1 MKKILL
7 LLLIFVFIGCGSGN
21 PRGEYR
27 VGMSYSYFSSNG
39 SVSFYNI
46 SGGVQNCKTRGDWR
60 KEGDNIYVN
69 GLYNNNCSGMSTLNG
84 KYLIEGSRL
93 VGPR

>member
-1 MKKILL
+1 M
-7 LLLIFVFIGCGSGN
+7 
-21 PRGEYR
+21 
-27 VGMSYSYFSSNG
+27 
-39 SVSFYNI
+39 
-46 SGGVQNCKTRGDWR
+46 QNCKTRGDWR